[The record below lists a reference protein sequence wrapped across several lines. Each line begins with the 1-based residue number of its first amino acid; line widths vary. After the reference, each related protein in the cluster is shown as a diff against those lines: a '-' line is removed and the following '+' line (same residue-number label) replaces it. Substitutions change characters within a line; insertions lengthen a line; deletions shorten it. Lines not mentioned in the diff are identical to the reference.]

1 MKNIKKLKKTFH
13 SYIFKNLNK
22 QNLLKFHK
30 LYASSFLL
38 QNEKFKKLKK
48 FLLLHNRWINTNIN
62 NLYNQYKPQNIDK
75 LTPWQVTGFID
86 GEGSFSVSNTG
97 NSIKLEMKATQKK
110 NSPKILYKMKEYFD
124 CGSVVIDNRKTETLK
139 YRVSSLN
146 DILTKIIPHFDKY
159 PCLTSKFL
167 NYQDWKKIAI
177 KMSNKKKE
185 HLTLEGLKKIKSI
198 IINMNKGRSF
208 EDKYN
213 HCRISLGLTSNE
225 NITKILPADW
235 VQGFLSGEGFFYNYI
250 AK

>member
-22 QNLLKFHK
+22 QKLLKFKK

-38 QNEKFKKLKK
+38 QNEKFQKLTK
-48 FLLLHNRWINTNIN
+48 FLLLQNRSINTNIN
-62 NLYNQYKPQNIDK
+62 NFNNLYKPKNIDK

-97 NSIKLEMKATQKK
+97 NSIKLEMKVTQKN
-110 NSPKILYKMKEYFD
+110 NSPKIFYKMKEYFD

-159 PCLTSKFL
+159 HCLTSKFL
-167 NYQDWKKIAI
+167 NYKDWKEIAI
-177 KMSNKKKE
+177 QMSKK
-185 HLTLEGLKKIKSI
+185 
-198 IINMNKGRSF
+198 
-208 EDKYN
+208 
-213 HCRISLGLTSNE
+213 
-225 NITKILPADW
+225 
-235 VQGFLSGEGFFYNYI
+235 
-250 AK
+250 